1 MRRFLLILAAALSA
15 PAVAACDDPT
25 SFLREPTL
33 RSDSALVLRAP
44 TAPGA
49 DAPSAFDGAGPS
61 VVSPERPQFAGQY
74 DFALRQSGSTFHF
87 VPLETPTRTGRPGIL
102 LSATPYEKIEEASR
116 RRSDYSDS
124 TVVLVPG
131 ASYTYRTRQYQ
142 SAVGPCFNYGKLKV
156 LALDPAQGTASVQ
169 ALVNLNCDDE
179 RLTAD

>member
-25 SFLREPTL
+25 SFLNEPIL

-49 DAPSAFDGAGPS
+49 DAPSALNGAGPT

-74 DFALRQSGSTFHF
+74 DFLLRQSGSTFRF
-87 VPLETPTRTGRPGIL
+87 VALETATTSGRPGIAP
-102 LSATPYEKIEEASR
+102 SATPFENIDEASR
-116 RRSDYSDS
+116 RRSEYSDS
-124 TVVLVPG
+124 SVVLVAG
-131 ASYTYRTRQYQ
+131 ASYIYRTRQYQ
-142 SAVGPCFNYGKLKV
+142 SQVGPCFNYGKLKV
-156 LALDPAQGTASVQ
+156 LTLDPAQGTASVQ
-169 ALVNLNCDDE
+169 ARVNLNCDDE